1 MAGRARVVVDAA
13 ALIALLQEPARIGAR
28 LEGLRFT
35 APALI
40 FPESANTFR
49 KLELRGVLDRDDSTA
64 LFEAML
70 AVPIDIVDWRPS
82 AHRVWELRHTVTAY
96 DASYVALAELLD
108 VPLVTADRR
117 LASASGV
124 RCEIVVV

>member
-13 ALIALLQEPARIGAR
+13 ALIALLQEPARVGAR

-35 APALI
+35 APALV

-70 AVPIDIVDWRPS
+70 EVPIDIVDWRPS

-117 LASASGV
+117 LASAPGV

>member
-1 MAGRARVVVDAA
+1 MGCSHHAR
-13 ALIALLQEPARIGAR
+13 
-28 LEGLRFT
+28 RFT

-40 FPESANTFR
+40 FPETASALR
-49 KLELRGVLDRDDSTA
+49 KGELRGTLDAREARA

-70 AVPIDIVDWRPS
+70 EVPIDIVDWRPT
-82 AHRVWELRHTVTAY
+82 AARVWELRHAVTPY

-117 LASASGV
+117 LASAPGL
-124 RCEIVVV
+124 RCEVIMV